1 MRFDLFWILDQN
13 PELGETSGDVLARVL
28 GETVVAEAL
37 GFSGCWYAEHHFT
50 PYGVCPSPP
59 VLLAAAASR
68 TQRIRLGAAVSV
80 LPLAHPIR
88 TAEAYAM
95 VDVISGGRL
104 DLGVGSGYLS
114 HEYDGFALPFAEK
127 RARFDEALEFMLDLW
142 NAQVREHPGPHFP
155 APPLAINV
163 RPVQRP
169 HPPVWIAVVR
179 AESVRPVARKGFP
192 IMLIPYATTLLDKHL
207 DLFSTAYRQAAPG
220 GHFPGLA
227 AAYHAVVAPTMEEA
241 RAAMMPSLR
250 RYIAS
255 RTQHIGGTPDE
266 MVRNELV
273 IAGDPPAC
281 VERIR
286 RLAACGVN
294 HLLLITSFG
303 GMPSELVAQT
313 TRLLAEEVVP
323 AFPTQATAAPSSF
336 TNRTEPARL
345 SRP

>member
-1 MRFDLFWILDQN
+1 MRFDLLWILDQN
-13 PELGETSGDVLARVL
+13 PELGETSSDVLARVL
-28 GETVVAEAL
+28 DETVAAEAL

-68 TQRIRLGAAVSV
+68 TRRIRLGAAVSV
-80 LPLAHPIR
+80 LPLAHPVR
-88 TAEAYAM
+88 TAEDYAM
-95 VDVISGGRL
+95 VDIISGGRL

-114 HEYDGFALPFAEK
+114 HEYEGFALPFAEK

-142 NAQVREHPGPHFP
+142 NARVREHPGPAFP
-155 APPLAINV
+155 APAVAINV
-163 RPVQRP
+163 PPVQRP

-192 IMLIPYATTLLDKHL
+192 IMLIPYAVTTLDRHL
-207 DLFSTAYRQAAPG
+207 DLFSTAYRRAAPG
-220 GHFPGLA
+220 GRFPGLA
-227 AAYHAVVAPTMEEA
+227 AAYHAVVAPTTHQA
-241 RAAMMPSLR
+241 RDALMPALR

-266 MVRNELV
+266 IVRNELV
-273 IAGDPPAC
+273 IAGDPAAC

-286 RLAACGVN
+286 RLAVCGVD

-303 GMPSELVAQT
+303 GLPSELVAQT
-313 TRLLAEEVVP
+313 TRLLAEEVMP
-323 AFPTQATAAPSSF
+323 AFGASAPAAPSRD
-336 TNRTEPARL
+336 TNRTEPAPL
-345 SRP
+345 PRP